1 MSTGSIQARA
11 EGWLGNN
18 DVRLLIV
25 LALAIGGLYALF
37 SVVLGFQLNGTVN
50 TLRRVAF
57 LSVIYAMLALALNL
71 QWGYAGLFNL
81 GAAGFM
87 AIGVY
92 TMGILTAPVTA
103 SPPGFGLPL
112 PVAIVGAILVTGI
125 VGGLAALPA
134 IRLRADYLAIVTVA
148 FSEIVRLTLRAPGFA
163 NTRIA
168 GVAFGTGGATG
179 LSLPSNPIRIL
190 FYTDPAATAPAP
202 NGLGAAIFSA
212 VEPLG
217 IEQTLVI
224 GWAYV
229 VVLCLCLGLLYWL
242 MIRIGKSP
250 FGRVLKSIREDQQ
263 VTQALGKDTRLF
275 KIKTFA
281 LGCALMGLIAIL
293 WRLSGGYASPR
304 MFKPIQTF
312 YIFIALFIGGTG
324 SPTGSI
330 VGGALFASLLFE
342 GPSFIRRVVAEY
354 LQLSNAPDTLVG
366 ALAELGTLDIT
377 PLLAYSV
384 QDVSISALRLMLL
397 GIVLVYLMQRHPD
410 GLLGHR
416 KAIASS
422 VTLSQQATREDDNE

>member
-1 MSTGSIQARA
+1 
-11 EGWLGNN
+11 
-18 DVRLLIV
+18 
-25 LALAIGGLYALF
+25 
-37 SVVLGFQLNGTVN
+37 
-50 TLRRVAF
+50 
-57 LSVIYAMLALALNL
+57 
-71 QWGYAGLFNL
+71 
-81 GAAGFM
+81 M

-112 PVAIVGAILVTGI
+112 PVAIVAAILVTGV

-148 FSEIVRLTLRAPGFA
+148 FSEIVRLTLRAPEFA

-202 NGLGAAIFSA
+202 NALGAAMFSA

-250 FGRVLKSIREDQQ
+250 FGRSSRASAR
-263 VTQALGKDTRLF
+263 TSRSRRHWGKTRACS
-275 KIKTFA
+275 K
-281 LGCALMGLIAIL
+281 
-293 WRLSGGYASPR
+293 
-304 MFKPIQTF
+304 
-312 YIFIALFIGGTG
+312 
-324 SPTGSI
+324 
-330 VGGALFASLLFE
+330 
-342 GPSFIRRVVAEY
+342 
-354 LQLSNAPDTLVG
+354 
-366 ALAELGTLDIT
+366 
-377 PLLAYSV
+377 
-384 QDVSISALRLMLL
+384 
-397 GIVLVYLMQRHPD
+397 
-410 GLLGHR
+410 
-416 KAIASS
+416 
-422 VTLSQQATREDDNE
+422 